1 MRKLKYH
8 EQRLLRKVNFLQ
20 WKTENNDRELEV
32 MRRYHITERD
42 DYSKYN
48 QLCVRYNRLCGKITK
63 LATLLKKLDPSDAF
77 RIEMTDQLLNKLYNM
92 GVIPTTKSLNLCD
105 KLSVSSFCRRRL
117 AVVMVRLKMA
127 EHMRE
132 AVSFVQQASSGDGA
146 NQDRGTHKRSS
157 FVRAAGGKDVFLWVY
172 KGMPGCTGVC
182 RLAVVMVQI
191 RIAEHIREAV
201 SFVQQVGRGWVW
213 LSRSVQG
220 HVRIGPEA
228 ERDPAFLGHVRIGPE
243 AVRDPAFLVTRAMED
258 MLTWVDTSKIKHKLR
273 RSDRLLAVRSAA
285 CIFLQIPLPS
295 GISPAAPAVPPH
307 SLHALHRVVRELCHV
322 EGSGQARLIQSRP
335 VQWGVDRCRPIPT
348 PPSSAFAPF
357 RRLIPDPRAP
367 AGSKRSFSAA
377 TSPPIP
383 PNSAPSVGG
392 SIGGSTGGAGG
403 RKGGRGLVGVIT
415 AAAIAG
421 AAGGAYY
428 CVHVAEQDSLA
439 AAVREREREG
449 EVERERIEQQRE
461 EMGREL
467 EEWKEGEARRQ
478 QEEEEEMEAISAL
491 QAVLQQQLVAV
502 AAADAGSTH
511 LPLFSSTAL
520 LLPVSSSP
528 SARPSLQAISTL
540 QAVLQQQLVAV
551 AAADA
556 GSTHLPLFSS
566 TALLLP
572 VSSSPSARPSLQAI
586 STLQA
591 VLQQQLA
598 AATAADAGSTPLPLF
613 SSTPLLLPVSSSP
626 SARPSLQAISTLQAV
641 LLQQLAAATAA
652 ETEAKEAAEAHG
664 EQTELLKV
672 EISALKDVF
681 FHRSQE
687 DRLSWHAHRVALISA
702 LRGVFFEPAQEERLS
717 WHVHRVALDPL
728 VSSLLPRGD
737 DPLVAAIAATLP
749 KSALAN
755 GVLTRQ
761 QLQERLEGMRARVC
775 QLAMLPPANG
785 GEREDVG
792 GESGGGKGGRG
803 GGELVEPGLLSQAVA
818 AVAVALK
825 FPVPTT
831 PGEAPSPEQALSEA
845 TTLLVEGRL
854 EEAAGAMERGVK
866 GTRAEGVV
874 RQWGEEV
881 RGRAAV
887 EQAVRVM
894 QAHAGCMAAELRS
907 SGKFESR
914 RGGEGRAAVEQAVR
928 VMQAHA
934 GCMAAELRSAVVSGA
949 VGGSGDAV
957 GGGGEGKGSSGTGS
971 EGDAG
976 ACRVH
981 GSRAS

>member
-1 MRKLKYH
+1 MAARRTAQQERGDGYVATIEVDGHPMPKLVLGD
-8 EQRLLRKVNFLQ
+8 ELSLFDGAATILLAAYEKQGPYDVDVYAIKVPGVIEAEVRVRRVHPLLQ
-20 WKTENNDRELEV
+20 EPDDAEAHINLAILDVAYSPTVHGLLGQFYRANATSEPTLNYSILSHLMAMPLVPSESSSEGELEGV
-32 MRRYHITERD
+32 PEDYVTSSLLAPDCEFTQFSLFSKKTTSNGDADLSNSGSNNAGTDSSSSSRMTETTSSEIIIRASRCSVSVPCKVPLD
-42 DYSKYN
+42 MWDF
-48 QLCVRYNRLCGKITK
+48 CVVELVALNKTYNRLCGKITK

-132 AVSFVQQASSGDGA
+132 AVSFVQQ
-146 NQDRGTHKRSS
+146 
-157 FVRAAGGKDVFLWVY
+157 
-172 KGMPGCTGVC
+172 
-182 RLAVVMVQI
+182 
-191 RIAEHIREAV
+191 
-201 SFVQQVGRGWVW
+201 
-213 LSRSVQG
+213 
-220 HVRIGPEA
+220 
-228 ERDPAFLGHVRIGPE
+228 GHVRIGPE

-285 CIFLQIPLPS
+285 CIFLRIPLPS

-307 SLHALHRVVRELCHV
+307 SLHALHWVVRELCHV

-392 SIGGSTGGAGG
+392 SIGRSTGGAGG

-478 QEEEEEMEAISAL
+478 QEEEEEM
-491 QAVLQQQLVAV
+491 
-502 AAADAGSTH
+502 
-511 LPLFSSTAL
+511 
-520 LLPVSSSP
+520 
-528 SARPSLQAISTL
+528 
-540 QAVLQQQLVAV
+540 
-551 AAADA
+551 
-556 GSTHLPLFSS
+556 
-566 TALLLP
+566 
-572 VSSSPSARPSLQAI
+572 
-586 STLQA
+586 
-591 VLQQQLA
+591 
-598 AATAADAGSTPLPLF
+598 
-613 SSTPLLLPVSSSP
+613 
-626 SARPSLQAISTLQAV
+626 AISTLQAV